1 MKEPMIRFGIAELW
15 QPKSF
20 ELAKPDSQN
29 LAVQSFHYVFPYVHW
44 VINGPQNVSVITL
57 NLYILIREIF
67 IRLFSTDPS
76 SSESLS
82 IQVDRAAEAF
92 CAVRNPK
99 RDLLTWLESNL
110 QSHTQSYTLHICL
123 RFLNF
128 DPMFVH
134 NLWINI
140 TRTNGCNHFS
150 PLEKSLLWFF
160 MSVIFHLTFIEI
172 TKGHFVKRLNKQKT
186 EFDSFNFSYSE
197 LSIGCYC
204 KVWDTQMPAASR
216 NTRHV
221 TWLMCFGVC
230 RTHSEIFVHSH
241 YTLTSKSHDRKVEKK
256 SRVTVTQEI

>member
-110 QSHTQSYTLHICL
+110 QSHTPSYTLHICL

-140 TRTNGCNHFS
+140 TRTNGCYHFS
-150 PLEKSLLWFF
+150 PLEKSLLWYFIWHSLKSPKDTLSRDSTSRKQSLIHSTLVTLSYLLAVTVRF
-160 MSVIFHLTFIEI
+160 EIHKCQQHQEIRAMSLDWYALEFV
-172 TKGHFVKRLNKQKT
+172 GHILR
-186 EFDSFNFSYSE
+186 S
-197 LSIGCYC
+197 LS
-204 KVWDTQMPAASR
+204 T
-216 NTRHV
+216 V
-221 TWLMCFGVC
+221 TIPWLP
-230 RTHSEIFVHSH
+230 
-241 YTLTSKSHDRKVEKK
+241 
-256 SRVTVTQEI
+256 RVTTERWKRNLE